1 MSRLKEPG
9 KIDALYRAALSLVMK
24 NGLTGLKM
32 ADVAKLAGMATGT
45 IYIYFENKEV
55 LVNQL
60 YTKLKKMEL
69 AYLLKDDKPDEGFF
83 VRFKIIWTNY
93 LMFNY
98 THPEMMIFFEQTY
111 RSPILQEESIK
122 TSDEFSQVLGG
133 ILETARQQHI
143 IVDCGVKVIFAQLM
157 GAVHELVKYHI
168 DQNITLT
175 EAHQAQYFEMAWGS
189 IRR

>member
-1 MSRLKEPG
+1 MSRTKEPA
-9 KIDALYRAALSLVMK
+9 KIEALYGAALRLVMK

-45 IYIYFENKEV
+45 IYLYFDKKEV

-69 AYLLKDDKPDEGFF
+69 DYLLKDAAPDEGFF

-98 THPEMMIFFEQTY
+98 MHPEIMIFFEQTY
-111 RSPILQEESIK
+111 RSPILQEESMK
-122 TSDEFSQVLGG
+122 TSDEFSQILGG

-143 IVDCGVKVIFAQLM
+143 IVDCGVEVIFAQLM